1 VIEIV
6 SEFKYR
12 SIDGVILVTGDSAA
26 TVNASLAIVHN
37 IFSIDTLEE
46 IITINGKVR
55 PGQEQ
60 GHEQYV
66 SRLRSVPC

>member
-1 VIEIV
+1 MIEIV
-6 SEFKYR
+6 SEFKNR
-12 SIDGVILVTGDSAA
+12 NVDGVILVTGDSSA
-26 TVNASLAIVHN
+26 TVNASLAIVRK

-55 PGQEQ
+55 PNQEQ

-66 SRLRSVPC
+66 SRLHSVPY